1 MNIAIIPARSGSKRI
16 KNKNI
21 KRFCKKP
28 IIYWSIKA
36 AIKSKVFKKIY
47 VSTDSK
53 KIANLSKKFGAE
65 VPFLRSKKL
74 SNNKAG
80 TSAVIRN
87 FIKNLDN
94 KSKIINV
101 CCIYPTAP
109 FLKAADIRKGLNIL
123 KTKKFN
129 YVFTATKYTS
139 NFHRSFTMNKKKQM
153 KMLFKKNYNKRTQ
166 DLPNVFLDA
175 AQFYWAPIKIWLM
188 KKKVFNKFNKNSTV
202 VEIPKKRS
210 CDIDTLEDWRHA
222 EKLSRFNKI

>member
-139 NFHRSFTMNKKKQM
+139 NFHRSFTMNKKQM
-153 KMLFKKNYNKRTQ
+153 KMLFKKIATKNSRLTKRISRCCSV
-166 DLPNVFLDA
+166 LLG
-175 AQFYWAPIKIWLM
+175 PIKIWSM
-188 KKKVFNKFNKNSTV
+188 KKKVFNKFNKNRSSRDT
-202 VEIPKKRS
+202 KKRS

>member
-74 SNNKAG
+74 SIQVLRLH
-80 TSAVIRN
+80 SIE
-87 FIKNLDN
+87 L
-94 KSKIINV
+94 KILV
-101 CCIYPTAP
+101 
-109 FLKAADIRKGLNIL
+109 LQDLNI
-123 KTKKFN
+123 
-129 YVFTATKYTS
+129 
-139 NFHRSFTMNKKKQM
+139 
-153 KMLFKKNYNKRTQ
+153 
-166 DLPNVFLDA
+166 
-175 AQFYWAPIKIWLM
+175 
-188 KKKVFNKFNKNSTV
+188 
-202 VEIPKKRS
+202 
-210 CDIDTLEDWRHA
+210 
-222 EKLSRFNKI
+222 